1 MEKIIILSDQPE
13 CSDVLVSLLHML
25 FPECEINSV
34 SRPQKADSETFHSFC
49 FVQGQEAKLRGT

>member
-1 MEKIIILSDQPE
+1 MEKIVILSDKSE
-13 CSDVLVSLLHML
+13 RSDTLVSLLHML

-34 SRPQKADSETFHSFC
+34 SRQQKADSEAFHSFC